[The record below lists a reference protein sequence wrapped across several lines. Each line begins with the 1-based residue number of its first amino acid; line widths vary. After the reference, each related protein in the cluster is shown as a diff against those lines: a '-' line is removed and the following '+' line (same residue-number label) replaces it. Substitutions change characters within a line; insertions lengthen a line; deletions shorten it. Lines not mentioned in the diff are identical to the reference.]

1 MGGFGSPLHWIVI
14 AAVALLLFGN
24 RLPDVAR
31 SLGRSVNEFK
41 KGLKEVKD
49 NFDDDGDDDEPPK
62 KRLDD
67 SRQSDPIIDG
77 KADQRD
83 EDSVQTAG
91 SKHDDH

>member
-1 MGGFGSPLHWIVI
+1 MGGFGSPLHWLVI

-49 NFDDDGDDDEPPK
+49 NFDDDGDDEPPK
-62 KRLDD
+62 KKLND
-67 SRQSDPIIDG
+67 SQQSDPIIED
-77 KADQRD
+77 KAGQRE
-83 EDSVQTAG
+83 EDPVQTTG
-91 SKHDDH
+91 WKRDDQ

>member
-1 MGGFGSPLHWIVI
+1 MGGFGSPLHWLVI

-49 NFDDDGDDDEPPK
+49 NFDDDGDDEPPK
-62 KRLDD
+62 KKLND
-67 SRQSDPIIDG
+67 SQQSDPIIENT
-77 KADQRD
+77 ADQRE
-83 EDSVQTAG
+83 EDPVPTTG
-91 SKHDDH
+91 SKQDDQ